1 MDKFDTDAFSKA
13 LTKSLFFTILS
24 IIVIYFLIPDN
35 EIKRMKMVEEGTFY
49 LWGATIYGL
58 SCYVLYYWEKDSNTT
73 RQQKQEI
80 AEKEQKRLAEKEQ
93 ERLKYEAYLREVAQ
107 EQERLKQKQYEENLR
122 QAQEQERLR
131 KEQEQRDRENQAEA
145 ARLLVLQRNRDAW
158 EEKVYREEMELRIR
172 NNAMFDFYKKQ
183 LDLIAEHKRQ
193 GMDIDKEIMD
203 MYMNMKASENEENKD
218 MFEGLFDLM
227 NGMK

>member
-1 MDKFDTDAFSKA
+1 MEFIVFIVFMIVMGIISVYLEDM
-13 LTKSLFFTILS
+13 TKQQEKEKYEKEL
-24 IIVIYFLIPDN
+24 LIAHN
-35 EIKRMKMVEEGTFY
+35 E
-49 LWGATIYGL
+49 
-58 SCYVLYYWEKDSNTT
+58 
-73 RQQKQEI
+73 
-80 AEKEQKRLAEKEQ
+80 EQKRLQQVYAQKQEK
-93 ERLKYEAYLREVAQ
+93 LRQ
-107 EQERLKQKQYEENLR
+107 EQEKKQYEENLR

-145 ARLLVLQRNRDAW
+145 ARLLVLQRNREAW
-158 EEKVYREEMELRIR
+158 EEKIYREEMELRIR

-203 MYMNMKASENEENKD
+203 MYMSMKSSENEENKD